1 MVEINRLGSPF
12 LRPSNEEDITPP
24 RQLSDVEFLLSML
37 RDGGP
42 LDQLPPGE
50 TPIGQPG
57 IADKSAVVEE
67 TKKKQIQEVN
77 PERLKSIGTPSAT
90 EKLLGLNQK
99 PSVLGAIDAP
109 PGNSMALRYLTP
121 AMRRATIRELIIK
134 QRKRLRGLAYLLH
147 GEESEDEQSFEENKQ
162 QETTE
167 EIMLETSVKSVKKI
181 TPLRRETAIGELD
194 HTVRMLNLLS
204 DFLAMQ
210 DYILS
215 QMSSFSKG

>member
-12 LRPSNEEDITPP
+12 LRPSNEEDITSP

-67 TKKKQIQEVN
+67 TKKKQIQEVS

-147 GEESEDEQSFEENKQ
+147 GEESKDEQTFEENKQ
-162 QETTE
+162 EETTE